1 MIFKTLTPT
10 LSVASQLTEADV
22 AQAARDGFR
31 AIVNNRPDGEDA
43 TQLASIKIARL
54 AAQYGM
60 EYAFVPAVSGKIG
73 ADEIAGM
80 TQALTR
86 LQTPVLAFCRTG
98 TRSTTLWALS
108 QARALLVEEI
118 IATAAAA
125 GFDLT
130 AFRPQLEALAIPR
143 A

>member
-10 LSVASQLTEADV
+10 LSIASQSTEADV

-43 TQLASIKIARL
+43 TQLQSIKIAHL
-54 AAQYGM
+54 AAQHSM

-80 TQALTR
+80 AQALAR
-86 LQTPVLAFCRTG
+86 LKAPVLAFCRTC

-108 QARALLVEEI
+108 QARALPAAEI

-130 AFRPQLEALAIPR
+130 ALRSQLEALVSPR